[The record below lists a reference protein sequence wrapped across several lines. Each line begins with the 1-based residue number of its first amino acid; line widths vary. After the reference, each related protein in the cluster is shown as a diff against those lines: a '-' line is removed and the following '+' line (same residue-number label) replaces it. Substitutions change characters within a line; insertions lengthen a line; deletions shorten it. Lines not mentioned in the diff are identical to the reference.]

1 MEDLMFLKVQ
11 AVITNDGKFSR
22 RDNRPGVHVGKNFI
36 FVSNVGDSTWTK
48 GVGEF
53 TIVTKKLGE
62 PVDFQGL
69 IFIDPSRER
78 DTFTIPVAFHQGQ
91 FKALPTVNKITSGW
105 ELHVYKFNQPIYL
118 IRVRRDGQARV
129 DEYTPLFD
137 EKNIVKGEGSYIL
150 KIRCERLYF
159 SPRAPFDQEL
169 LLKQG
174 LNPVIRDLSRF
185 MVMAYQSLHPV
196 ATKEPVEQPKSED
209 AQVAERV
216 RRTVNGK
223 KPARKTNKV
232 SA

>member
-1 MEDLMFLKVQ
+1 MFLKVQ
-11 AVITNDGKFSR
+11 AVIKNDGKLTR
-22 RDNRPGVHVGKNFI
+22 RDNRPGIHVGKNFI

-69 IFIDPSRER
+69 IFVDPSREL
-78 DTFTIPVAFHQGQ
+78 DTFTIPVAFHEGQ

-118 IRVRRDGQARV
+118 IRVRHDGQARI

-137 EKNIVKGEGSYIL
+137 EKNIKKGEGSYIL
-150 KIRCERLYF
+150 KIRCDRVYY

-169 LLKQG
+169 LLKQE
-174 LNPVIRDLSRF
+174 LNPAIRDLTRF
-185 MVMAYQSLHPV
+185 LVTAYKSLHPE
-196 ATKEPVEQPKSED
+196 ATEEPVEQPKPED
-209 AQVAERV
+209 TQVAERL
-216 RRTVNGK
+216 RRTLSDK
-223 KPARKTNKV
+223 KRARKTTKV